1 MSTVVTLGLNV
12 TTNSTEA
19 TNRVVRPLLDQFT
32 IQVKGTGTFSAAIQG
47 SLDGTNWYTLATKT
61 ADEIFTVAVVPY
73 IRLVTSGMS
82 GADVSVF
89 AAV

>member
-19 TNRVVRPLLDQFT
+19 TQRIVRPLLDQFT
-32 IQVKGTGTFSAAIQG
+32 VQVIGTGTYSAAIQG
-47 SLDGTNWYTLATKT
+47 SLNGADWYALATKT
-61 ADEIFTVAVVPY
+61 ANEIFTVPVVPY
-73 IRLVTSGMS
+73 LRLVTSGMT
-82 GADVSVF
+82 GADVTVY